1 MLKTLLMLL
10 MCGCVLLTEA
20 PVSAQDE
27 PEVDCE
33 KAVTQME
40 MTYCAEQDF
49 AEADDQLNAQYK
61 LTRQAMKDW
70 DADSSDGLG
79 SAADALLASQRAWL
93 AFRDAQCAFQGY
105 QARGG
110 TMEPMLIYGC
120 QAELSRQRTQQL
132 KEQTDLMSGN

>member
-1 MLKTLLMLL
+1 MSKTLLMLL
-10 MCGCVLLTEA
+10 MCGCVLLVKA
-20 PVSAQDE
+20 PVFAQDE

-33 KAVTQME
+33 NAMTQME

-49 AEADDQLNAQYK
+49 AEADEQLNAQYK
-61 LTRQAMKDW
+61 VTRQAMKDW
-70 DADSSDGLG
+70 DADATDGLG
-79 SAADALLASQRAWL
+79 SAADALLGSQRAWL
-93 AFRDAQCAFQGY
+93 AFRDAQCAFHGY

-120 QAELSRQRTQQL
+120 QAELTRQRTQQL

>member
-1 MLKTLLMLL
+1 

-20 PVSAQDE
+20 PVSAQDD

-40 MTYCAEQDF
+40 MTFCAEQDF
-49 AEADDQLNAQYK
+49 AEADDRLNAQYK
-61 LTRQAMKDW
+61 LTREAMKDW
-70 DADSSDGLG
+70 DSEADGLDLG
-79 SAADALLASQRAWL
+79 SAANALLASQRAWL
-93 AFRDAQCAFQGY
+93 AFRDAQCAFHGY

-120 QAELSRQRTQQL
+120 QAELTRQRTQQL
-132 KEQTDLMSGN
+132 KEQTDLMGGN